1 MAGHR
6 SARAQQPAQWEVRQQ
21 RRRARMAV
29 RLAEAA
35 TPSAR
40 IGAVADHLRA
50 ALADLPAL
58 VAERIAAQAI
68 ETLTAGVEQA
78 YREEARAAAARSRAR

>member
-6 SARAQQPAQWEVRQQ
+6 SPGTQQPAPYEVRQQ

-29 RLAEAA
+29 RLAAAA

-50 ALADLPAL
+50 ALADLPGP

-78 YREEARAAAARSRAR
+78 YREEARAATARSRPR

>member
-6 SARAQQPAQWEVRQQ
+6 SVKAAQPAQYEVRQQ

-29 RLAEAA
+29 RLAEAT

-50 ALADLPAL
+50 ALADLPGPA
-58 VAERIAAQAI
+58 AEQIAALAI
-68 ETLTAGVEQA
+68 ETLNAAVEQA
-78 YREEARAAAARSRAR
+78 YREEARVAAARTRPR

>member
-6 SARAQQPAQWEVRQQ
+6 SAQPARPAQWEVRQQ

-35 TPSAR
+35 TPAQR

-50 ALADLPAL
+50 ALADLPGPT
-58 VAERIAAQAI
+58 AERIAAQAI
-68 ETLTAGVEQA
+68 ESLTAGVEQA
-78 YREEARAAAARSRAR
+78 YREKARAATTRRR